1 MLSSDLT
8 SCQLCPRK
16 CGADRTQN
24 GFGRPRHG
32 FCGAP
37 AAPRLARAALH
48 YWEEPCISGFD
59 APAHGS
65 GTVFFSHCN
74 LGCSFCQN
82 YQISAEGFGKDC
94 TPEQLA
100 QIFLSLQAKG
110 AYNLNLVT
118 GTPYLPFILQALEQ
132 LRGQLHIPV
141 VYNTGGY
148 ERPEALELLA
158 PYVDIWLTDLK
169 FHDPALSAAVCGA
182 PDYFAVASA
191 AAQQMVRLTGRPVF
205 DEKGLL
211 QRGVIV
217 RHLALPGHR
226 SDSKAILDW
235 LAAGLPEKAWLLSL
249 MSQYTP
255 FYKAKQTPPLNRRIS
270 SFEYN
275 DVLQYALSLGLD
287 AGFMQ
292 ERSSAKEEYT
302 PAFDLTGLE

>member
-1 MLSSDLT
+1 MLSMDLKY
-8 SCQLCPRK
+8 CQLCPRR

-24 GFGRPRHG
+24 GSGRPAQG

-37 AAPRLARAALH
+37 AVPRLARAALH

-94 TPEQLA
+94 TVDQLA
-100 QIFLSLQAKG
+100 QIFLKLQADG

-118 GTPYLPFILQALEQ
+118 ATPYLPFVLQALEQ
-132 LRGQLHIPV
+132 LHGQLHIPV

-148 ERPEALELLA
+148 ERPEALESLA

-169 FHDPALSAAVCGA
+169 FFDPALSAAVCGA
-182 PDYFAVASA
+182 PDYFAVAFA
-191 AAQQMVRLTGRPVF
+191 AARQMVEMTGKPVF
-205 DEKGLL
+205 TENGLL

-217 RHLALPGHR
+217 RHLVLPGHR
-226 SDSKAILDW
+226 ADSKAILSR
-235 LAAGLPEKAWLLSL
+235 LAAELPEKAWLLSL

-255 FYKAKQTPPLNRRIS
+255 FYKAKEMPPLNRRIS
-270 SFEYN
+270 TFEYN
-275 DVLQYALSLGLD
+275 DVVWYALSLGLD
-287 AGFMQ
+287 VGFMQ

-302 PAFDLTGLE
+302 PAFDLSGLE